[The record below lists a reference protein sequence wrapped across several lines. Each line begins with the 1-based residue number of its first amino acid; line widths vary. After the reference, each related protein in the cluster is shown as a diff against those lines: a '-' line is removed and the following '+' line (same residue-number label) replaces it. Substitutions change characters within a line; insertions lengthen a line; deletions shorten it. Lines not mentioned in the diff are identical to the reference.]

1 MNFLW
6 KSSLY
11 CVTTIQSMYSN
22 ILHKYQKHR
31 SFFECMFIPSLMTSS
46 FIGWCLF
53 TRYLKYQLE
62 CKTQN
67 LSDTNRSS
75 YHSTNTNF
83 VEARKKQFHAFFSQ
97 PNANDNIEPDMY
109 DHEQYNKMIF
119 HSPNVE
125 KKWKSRILIDST
137 PIGNVMMHYDVYKHG
152 FVYLSDQTIPYTILC
167 GTAMKYCVVF
177 FCRDFFR
184 DNQYIPEHNLS
195 PFTQIDLDLEKKEKE
210 KAKQK
215 RKNIGIDFQSDAFL
229 KPKPTPP
236 KPDPLKPPAI
246 TKTTKHKH
254 KNVNF
259 VDNKSDNIPDNESNQ
274 TYYKNIF
281 QFLGKTTDQKFLQKY
296 ELPNHPTTT
305 IRTNS
310 YLEYKTKKAKNIFS
324 MFDSEIDM
332 NVVKYG

>member
-6 KSSLY
+6 KSSLS
-11 CVTTIQSMYSN
+11 CVTTLQSMYCN
-22 ILHKYQKHR
+22 ALHKYQKHR
-31 SFFECMFIPSLMTSS
+31 SFFEYIFIPSLMTSS

-62 CKTQN
+62 SKTQN
-67 LSDTNRSS
+67 LSNTNTSS
-75 YHSTNTNF
+75 YHSTNTDF
-83 VEARKKQFHAFFSQ
+83 VEARKKQFHKFFSQ

-109 DHEQYNKMIF
+109 DHEQYNKMIL
-119 HSPNVE
+119 HSPHIE

-137 PIGNVMMHYDVYKHG
+137 PIGNVIMHYDVYKHG

-167 GTAMKYCVVF
+167 GTAMKYCIVF

-184 DNQYIPEHNLS
+184 DNQYIPDHKWS
-195 PFTQIDLDLEKKEKE
+195 PFTQMDLDLEKHEKE

-229 KPKPTPP
+229 KPKPAPP
-236 KPDPLKPPAI
+236 KPDPLKPTT
-246 TKTTKHKH
+246 TKTTKHKNV
-254 KNVNF
+254 NVNF
-259 VDNKSDNIPDNESNQ
+259 VDNKSDNKSDNETNQ

-296 ELPNHPTTT
+296 ELPNRSTTT
-305 IRTNS
+305 VRTNS
-310 YLEYKTKKAKNIFS
+310 YLEYKSKKTKNIFS